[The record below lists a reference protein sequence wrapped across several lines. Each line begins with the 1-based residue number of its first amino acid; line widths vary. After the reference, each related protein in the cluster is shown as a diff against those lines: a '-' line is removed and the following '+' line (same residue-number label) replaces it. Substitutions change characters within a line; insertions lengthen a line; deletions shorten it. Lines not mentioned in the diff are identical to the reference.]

1 MNTVVFILLLILC
14 LILIAIVAYLIY
26 DYFQYKNNVDSSFF
40 IAFDQAN
47 LQLQKSNN
55 NIQTQNQIMTRDIVD
70 SRATSNISQYK
81 YALENYFEI
90 GGNKIGLNTNVKLQN
105 GLEINT
111 SNQHELSICNNR
123 DNCIRFSA
131 DDDNF
136 NIFPDGVGTTTILA
150 ENETPLALFDMTN
163 KSIYL
168 GGNNENNS
176 ALHVKNGEVFINQM
190 SARNISQNLDYLETL
205 PEYI

>member
-1 MNTVVFILLLILC
+1 MNTLVFILLLILC

-26 DYFQYKNNVDSSFF
+26 DYFQYKNNVDTSFF
-40 IAFDQAN
+40 ITFDQAN
-47 LQLQKSNN
+47 LQLQKSND
-55 NIQTQNQIMTRDIVD
+55 NIQTHNKTMTRDILN

-81 YALENYFEI
+81 NALENYFEM
-90 GGNKIGLNTNVKLQN
+90 GENEIGLNTIATLQN
-105 GLEINT
+105 GLDINT
-111 SNQHELSICNNR
+111 SNYHELSICNNR

-131 DDDNF
+131 DDDSF

-150 ENETPLALFDMTN
+150 EDETPLALFDMTN

-190 SARNISQNLDYLETL
+190 SARSIAQNLNYLETL
-205 PEYI
+205 PAYI